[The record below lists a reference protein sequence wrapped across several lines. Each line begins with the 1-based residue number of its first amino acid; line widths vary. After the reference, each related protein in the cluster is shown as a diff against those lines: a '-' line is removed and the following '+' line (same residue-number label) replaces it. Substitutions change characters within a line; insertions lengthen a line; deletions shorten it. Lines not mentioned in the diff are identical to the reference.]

1 MNVLKSYPLLE
12 LGEDLNQADRD
23 LSDYSPSAAI
33 VRPPRSIKGQTIDTA
48 GAHREEH
55 LEGISARSRSFTS
68 ETRSINVLSCPVLA
82 SGVEN
87 HGPLK
92 LTLEGP
98 PRAKK
103 MDSSINV
110 PCLAR
115 VIRSVLY

>member
-1 MNVLKSYPLLE
+1 MNVLKSYPSLE

-68 ETRSINVLSCPVLA
+68 ETRSINVLSCSCIPSRESWPSQA
-82 SGVEN
+82 
-87 HGPLK
+87 HA
-92 LTLEGP
+92 T
-98 PRAKK
+98 
-103 MDSSINV
+103 
-110 PCLAR
+110 
-115 VIRSVLY
+115 